1 MIDVTDTS
9 DYDTYLFNA
18 AGEQVSSGSNGFLGE
33 DEKLAVTGLPPGK
46 YELEVRNF
54 AAAEPWTG
62 TIEKFAAVRTIGSPP
77 KAETWLLTCRSASG
91 RTLGKRN
98 VSIERGQRLSVGR
111 VCGSAQSTLLSATS
125 RGRLTVRLRA
135 RRPASIRSLLRRGMK
150 VRVSCARRC
159 VTLVRL
165 RAGRLTLASKRV
177 RLRGGRSK
185 VVTLKVRRKVA
196 RRLRKRKSLRLTLS
210 ATGRALTGK
219 REIRRAIVRFTVPR

>member
-1 MIDVTDTS
+1 M
-9 DYDTYLFNA
+9 
-18 AGEQVSSGSNGFLGE
+18 GE

-91 RTLGKRN
+91 QDARQA
-98 VSIERGQRLSVGR
+98 QRLDRARPAPDARQGLWLR
-111 VCGSAQSTLLSATS
+111 QSTLLSATS
-125 RGRLTVRLRA
+125 RGSLRVRLRA

-165 RAGRLTLASKRV
+165 RAGKLTLASKRV

-185 VVTLKVRRKVA
+185 VVTLKVSRKVA
-196 RRLRKRKSLRLTLS
+196 RKLRKRKSLRLTLS

-219 REIRRAIVRFTVPR
+219 REVRRATTTFTVRR